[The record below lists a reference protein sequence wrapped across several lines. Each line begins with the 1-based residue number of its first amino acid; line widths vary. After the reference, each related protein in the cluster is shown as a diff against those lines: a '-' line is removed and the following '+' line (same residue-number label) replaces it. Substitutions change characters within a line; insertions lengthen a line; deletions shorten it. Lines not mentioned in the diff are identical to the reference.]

1 MKILIKLHP
10 KLDRIDP
17 KFEHWHRFWIV
28 RVTPLKISG
37 GGSRPMRSLDSRL
50 STNHR
55 PPFQANFILWL
66 ILKAATVLQF
76 SQSKPDGNWL
86 GLMDSV
92 VCYLTTTW
100 LPLAF
105 HLPNTWRPLDCQLT
119 STWLPLECHL
129 TTTWLPLAFHL
140 PTTWGPLDCQLTS
153 TWLPLEC
160 HLTANW
166 LPLDYHLTATWLP
179 LDYHLTTTW
188 LPLDYHLS
196 TTWVP
201 LNFHLTTTWLPLDY
215 FLTTTWGKKKKG
227 PKLRPVIG
235 RELRIKASH
244 WSRASSENIQRRDP
258 YGPESEPLPGVF
270 FTTNPISLDNI

>member
-1 MKILIKLHP
+1 MF
-10 KLDRIDP
+10 R
-17 KFEHWHRFWIV
+17 
-28 RVTPLKISG
+28 
-37 GGSRPMRSLDSRL
+37 GGSRPMGSLDSGL

-55 PPFQANFILWL
+55 PRFQAIFFLRFFLMAITLL
-66 ILKAATVLQF
+66 RF
-76 SQSKPDGNWL
+76 SQSSTIWMVKLWSTLLSHFQIDTHLNTTLLP
-86 GLMDSV
+86 MDN
-92 VCYLTTTW
+92 
-100 LPLAF
+100 
-105 HLPNTWRPLDCQLT
+105 HLN
-119 STWLPLECHL
+119 STWLPLDYHL
-129 TTTWLPLAFHL
+129 TTT
-140 PTTWGPLDCQLTS
+140 
-153 TWLPLEC
+153 
-160 HLTANW
+160 W